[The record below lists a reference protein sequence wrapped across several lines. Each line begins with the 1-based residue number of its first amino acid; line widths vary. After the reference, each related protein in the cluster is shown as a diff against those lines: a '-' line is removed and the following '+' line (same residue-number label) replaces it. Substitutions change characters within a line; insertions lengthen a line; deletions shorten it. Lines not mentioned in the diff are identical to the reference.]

1 MFSPELLM
9 DICPNHLASQ
19 LLRIRPRESLI
30 PEVAKGM
37 CHRWLGL
44 ARWGWGGVCV
54 CVSRLCVLAM
64 HPIDKKKKIIV
75 IITAI
80 TIIIINNN
88 NNIINNKN
96 SQNKNNNTINTNA
109 YTFAYTSHSQA

>member
-1 MFSPELLM
+1 MPS
-9 DICPNHLASQ
+9 LAGT
-19 LLRIRPRESLI
+19 RK
-30 PEVAKGM
+30 V
-37 CHRWLGL
+37 WLG
-44 ARWGWGGVCV
+44 RGVCV